1 MTEVLFYHLQ
11 HQPLDAVLP
20 GLLEKCLERQWRAV
34 VQGRDR
40 ERIDALNDSLWS
52 YRDDAFLPHGIAGG
66 KHDGAQPILLT
77 DGPGNA
83 NEATVRFLVDRADP
97 PDLNPYQRA
106 VFIFD
111 GNDEEA
117 LADARLRWKEMKS
130 AGHQVTY
137 WQQSDRGGW
146 VKKA

>member
-40 ERIDALNDSLWS
+40 ERVDALNDSLWS

-66 KHDGAQPILLT
+66 KHDAAQPILLT

-130 AGHQVTY
+130 AGHEVTY
-137 WQQSDRGGW
+137 WQQSERGGW

>member
-66 KHDGAQPILLT
+66 KHDAAQPILLT

-117 LADARLRWKEMKS
+117 LADARLRWKEMK
-130 AGHQVTY
+130 AGGHEVTY
-137 WQQSDRGGW
+137 WQQSERGGW

>member
-66 KHDGAQPILLT
+66 KHDAAQPILLT

-117 LADARLRWKEMKS
+117 LADARLRWKEMKA
-130 AGHQVTY
+130 AGHEVTY
-137 WQQSDRGGW
+137 WQQSERGGW

>member
-52 YRDDAFLPHGIAGG
+52 YRDDAFLPHGIVGG
-66 KHDGAQPILLT
+66 KHDAAQPILLT

-117 LADARLRWKEMKS
+117 LADARLRWKEMKA
-130 AGHQVTY
+130 AGHEVTY
-137 WQQSDRGGW
+137 WQQSERGGW